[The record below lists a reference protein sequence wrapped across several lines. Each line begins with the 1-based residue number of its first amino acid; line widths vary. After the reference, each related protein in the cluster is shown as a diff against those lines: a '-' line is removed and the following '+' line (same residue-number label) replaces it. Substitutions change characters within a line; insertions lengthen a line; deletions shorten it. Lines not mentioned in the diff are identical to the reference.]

1 MALDDTVT
9 VTSITETDAAAR
21 STAGRLLQKPKRN
34 RRPPEDTRIRVTV
47 DARTKP
53 GRAVRMLR
61 LRLLSHLGPK
71 PSQTALVLV
80 EQLLQLKLR
89 LSIMD
94 ANFVEAGGKLSAHDT
109 HTYLAWSNSLV
120 RGLKQLGL
128 DGFSAEAAPS
138 LADALAAG
146 CAQVAGDAPA
156 STRRVDRP
164 APADA
169 RLSGA
174 QGPP

>member
-1 MALDDTVT
+1 MSANNTLTNTPKTAAL
-9 VTSITETDAAAR
+9 SAAGSLLAASHR
-21 STAGRLLQKPKRN
+21 GRPR
-34 RRPPEDTRIRVTV
+34 RRPSESLSVAMPI
-47 DARTKP
+47 DARTLA

-61 LRLLSHLGPK
+61 LRLSAHLGPQ

-89 LSIMD
+89 LVMMD
-94 ANFVEAGGKLSAHDT
+94 RAFLEAGGKLSAHDT

-128 DGFSAEAAPS
+128 DGYAAEAAPS

-146 CAQVAGDAPA
+146 RAQTTGDAPA
-156 STRRVDRP
+156 SAGRVNSP
-164 APADA
+164 APASD
-169 RLSGA
+169 RHSGA

>member
-1 MALDDTVT
+1 MP
-9 VTSITETDAAAR
+9 I
-21 STAGRLLQKPKRN
+21 
-34 RRPPEDTRIRVTV
+34 
-47 DARTKP
+47 DARTLA

-61 LRLLSHLGPK
+61 LRLSAHLGPQ

-89 LSIMD
+89 LVMMD
-94 ANFVEAGGKLSAHDT
+94 RAFLEAGGKLSAHDT

-128 DGFSAEAAPS
+128 DGYAAEAAPS

-146 CAQVAGDAPA
+146 RAQTTGDAPA
-156 STRRVDRP
+156 SAGRVNSP
-164 APADA
+164 APASD
-169 RLSGA
+169 RHSGA